1 MISAAG
7 TVLRSYDSREISY
20 SECIQELSL
29 VSAESHQ
36 PAPKSSSGSEGRN
49 KKIQLLRRMSTLPR
63 NYLYPQMHK
72 IYGVEVMI
80 LIKHYLSHFSISR

>member
-20 SECIQELSL
+20 SESIQELSPDV

-49 KKIQLLRRMSTLPR
+49 KAF
-63 NYLYPQMHK
+63 NCY
-72 IYGVEVMI
+72 E
-80 LIKHYLSHFSISR
+80 